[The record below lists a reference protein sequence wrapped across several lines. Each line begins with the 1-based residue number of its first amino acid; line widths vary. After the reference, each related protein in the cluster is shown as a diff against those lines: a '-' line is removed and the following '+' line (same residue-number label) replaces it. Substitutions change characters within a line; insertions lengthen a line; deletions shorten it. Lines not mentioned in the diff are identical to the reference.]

1 VVDQSRVDTV
11 ELHIDLT
18 GPRGHRDEIYRQIRE
33 AVLDG
38 RIRDG
43 DALPPTRELA
53 QRLAVSR
60 TTVSAAYDRLTA
72 EGFLNGRVGAGTF
85 VRSGAAP
92 WPAGPSAEPAA
103 GVRPRPEWTDVPPP
117 PRSFA
122 DTSEFDFRSGVPD
135 VRLFPFDTWR
145 RLTAARL
152 RESRAELLTY
162 GDPRGDPRLRAGIAR
177 HVGVSRNV
185 RVRSD
190 DIVVTAGAQQTVDL
204 VARVLLGPGD
214 LAAVED
220 PGYPPPRL
228 LLGTLGVRVA
238 TVPVDEEGIVVA
250 EIPPGTRLVHVTPSH
265 QYPLGVSMSLARRHE
280 LLDWAER
287 TGAVIVEDDYD
298 TEFRYTGRPL
308 EPLHSLDSHGRVVYV
323 GSFSKVLSPALRMGF
338 LAAPPS
344 LTGAI
349 VKAKYL
355 ADWSS
360 PAIEQAVLA
369 DFLAEG
375 GFARHIRRMR
385 KVYRERHD
393 VLLGLLRRDFADV
406 LTPRPSAAG
415 LHLSAAAERD
425 LRAVLPRARA
435 AGVRLLALDDF
446 AVTSQRH
453 GLLFGY
459 GAIAAERIAPGLA
472 RLRRVLDEGDR

>member
-1 VVDQSRVDTV
+1 
-11 ELHIDLT
+11 
-18 GPRGHRDEIYRQIRE
+18 
-33 AVLDG
+33 
-38 RIRDG
+38 
-43 DALPPTRELA
+43 
-53 QRLAVSR
+53 
-60 TTVSAAYDRLTA
+60 
-72 EGFLNGRVGAGTF
+72 
-85 VRSGAAP
+85 
-92 WPAGPSAEPAA
+92 
-103 GVRPRPEWTDVPPP
+103 
-117 PRSFA
+117 
-122 DTSEFDFRSGVPD
+122 
-135 VRLFPFDTWR
+135 
-145 RLTAARL
+145 
-152 RESRAELLTY
+152 
-162 GDPRGDPRLRAGIAR
+162 
-177 HVGVSRNV
+177 
-185 RVRSD
+185 
-190 DIVVTAGAQQTVDL
+190 
-204 VARVLLGPGD
+204 VLLGPGD